1 MIQTAFGINGNDCT
15 FGNGNTAEEYE
26 AIAVALLRTAEAI
39 RNGEEG
45 RVECLGQD
53 GKVLASVL
61 IHHCGPACDEDALA
75 DAATIEEVTCVRG
88 SGSSLRAISR
98 SMIDQ
103 YRRASRQ

>member
-15 FGNGNTAEEYE
+15 FGDGNTAEEYE

-39 RNGEEG
+39 RNREEG
-45 RVECLGQD
+45 RVECLGKD

-61 IHHCGPACDEDALA
+61 IHHCGPECDEDALA
-75 DAATIEEVTCVRG
+75 DAVAIEEFTWVG
-88 SGSSLRAISR
+88 NSGSSLRAVSR
-98 SMIDQ
+98 SMIEQ

>member
-1 MIQTAFGINGNDCT
+1 MTQTVLAINGQDCT
-15 FGNGNTAEEYE
+15 IGDGNTAEEYE
-26 AIAVALLRTAEAI
+26 AIAVPQLRTAEAI
-39 RNGEEG
+39 RNREEG
-45 RVECLGQD
+45 RMECLGQD

-75 DAATIEEVTCVRG
+75 DAATIEEVTCVGG

>member
-75 DAATIEEVTCVRG
+75 DAATIEEVTCARD
-88 SGSSLRAISR
+88 SGSSLRDVSR
-98 SMIDQ
+98 SMVDE